1 MKACFFG
8 MGSIGMRHARNL
20 RHLLGTRGQKGEI
33 HALRSG
39 RGGEMPEGLV
49 DKSCAYWDDLEP
61 PYDLVFVTNPTV
73 MHYETLLKAESLG
86 KSIFIEKPV
95 FHSSFV
101 ASGIPRSLSGKT
113 VHVACPMRFHPIIEH
128 LKARLPGE
136 LFAARLLCSSYLPD
150 WRKGRDYRTVYSARR
165 ELGGGVPL
173 DLIHELD
180 YARWLFGQPEK
191 VLRISGKYSALETD
205 CDDGAA
211 YIMTCGGRLVE
222 VHLDYFGRKP
232 RRELELFCED
242 DTFVCDLLRRTV
254 TSLLSGETT
263 TFPQEDLYEKE
274 MTYFLDLSERGGQ
287 SFNSLEDGMA
297 TLRIAEGGE
306 RE

>member
-20 RHLLGTRGQKGEI
+20 RHLLETRGQKGEI
-33 HALRSG
+33 HAFRSG
-39 RGGEMPEGLV
+39 RGGEMPEGLA
-49 DKSCAYWDDLEP
+49 DRSCASWDDLEP
-61 PYDLVFVTNPTV
+61 PYDLVFITNPTV

-86 KSIFIEKPV
+86 GSFFIEKPV

-101 ASGIPRSLSGKT
+101 SPGILRSLSGRT
-113 VHVACPMRFHPIIEH
+113 IHVACPLRFHPIIEH
-128 LKARLPGE
+128 LKARLPGK
-136 LFAARLLCSSYLPD
+136 LFAARLLCSSFLPD
-150 WRKGRDYRTVYSARR
+150 WRKGRDYRTTYSSRR
-165 ELGGGVPL
+165 ELGGGVAL

-180 YARWLFGQPEK
+180 YARWLFGEPEK
-191 VLRISGKYSALETD
+191 VVRVSGKFSALETD

-211 YIMTCGGRLVE
+211 YIMVYGGRLVE
-222 VHLDYFGRKP
+222 VHLDYFGRKA
-232 RRELELFCED
+232 RRELELFCEE
-242 DTFVCDLLRRTV
+242 DTFTCDLLQRTM